1 MEHVVIVELVWQ
13 RSYFKMEHE
22 ALEIL
27 DTLHYGRVIADEDYS
42 RLYDLVE
49 CLIGDYKTIQRMNND
64 NLIKL
69 NAIKGV
75 IG

>member
-1 MEHVVIVELVWQ
+1 MEHVVIAEYRWQ

-27 DTLHYGRVIADEDYS
+27 DTLHYGRVIADDDYS

-49 CLIGDYKTIQRMNND
+49 CLIGDYNTIQRMNND
-64 NLIKL
+64 NLTKIK
-69 NAIKGV
+69 AIKGV